1 MLKLDKP
8 LISLDV
14 ETTGTN
20 PKEDRV
26 LQIGI
31 VKLYPDGKQT
41 EWQTLLNPGVHIS
54 DEMIQIHHITNEMI
68 AKAPTFASLAP
79 MLASAFSVVD
89 FCGFNLRFDLDFLI
103 AEFERADEPHTLKNV
118 KIADAFKIFQ
128 MKEPRT
134 LSAAVQRYLGEEHY
148 LAHDALADARV
159 TLKVLLKQLE
169 IHPDLPQ
176 TVDGLHALLFETIP
190 DGYLDV
196 DRKIAWRN
204 GKAVIAFGNRFN
216 GVPLEK
222 VERSY
227 LEWMSRK
234 NFSPQVK
241 LIVDNA
247 LSGIFP
253 TKEEK

>member
-68 AKAPTFASLAP
+68 TKAPTFKSLAP

-89 FCGFNLRFDLDFLI
+89 FCGFNLRFDLDFLT
-103 AEFERADEPHTLKNV
+103 AEFDRVDEPHTLKNV
-118 KIADAFKIFQ
+118 KVVDAFKIFQ

-134 LSAAVQRYLGEEHY
+134 LSAAVKKYLGEEHY
-148 LAHDALADARV
+148 LAHDALGDARA
-159 TLKVLLKQLE
+159 TLRVLLKQLE
-169 IHPDLPQ
+169 IHPELPQ
-176 TVDGLHALLFETIP
+176 TVDELHVLLFETAP
-190 DGYLDV
+190 EGFLDV
-196 DRKIAWRN
+196 DRKIAWKN
-204 GKAVIAFGNRFN
+204 GKAVIAFGNKFN
-216 GVPLEK
+216 GVALEA

-227 LEWMSRK
+227 LEWMARK
-234 NFSPQVK
+234 NFGPQVLK
-241 LIVDNA
+241 IVEDA
-247 LSGIFP
+247 LNGIFP
-253 TKEEK
+253 TKEDK